1 MPCRV
6 GYPLLAKWV
15 HPIEEGPSSQTSG
28 AGLAVSFPWQLVENQ
43 LCWHSPALSHLKR
56 LLEKIIGT
64 IQAEAGAVISGG
76 SSGEDPACQCRRRKR
91 CGVGSPGGEGTWRR
105 AWPGESHGQR
115 SLVGYSPWGCT
126 ESDTTEPTERAHTNK
141 ILRVICNSASSI

>member
-15 HPIEEGPSSQTSG
+15 HPTEEGPTSQPSG

-43 LCWHSPALSHLKR
+43 LCWHSPALSHLKW

-76 SSGEDPACQCRRRKR
+76 SSGEDPACQGRRRKR
-91 CGVGSPGGEGTWRR
+91 YGVRSPGEEDPLEEGMAWRIS
-105 AWPGESHGQR
+105 WTEEPGGLQSMGSHRIGH
-115 SLVGYSPWGCT
+115 
-126 ESDTTEPTERAHTNK
+126 D
-141 ILRVICNSASSI
+141 